1 MLSPVGGL
9 DWRDACRILHFLGN
23 RTISVLQNLWSP
35 VDNLLIFLTNSLL
48 NYSLWGEDCNPATA
62 GGMLGSL
69 GTPQKW
75 EELSSI
81 CQTIRMLSNLP
92 GKSALYWSSRRCG
105 RAPTSVRWTVVWV
118 CCGSGEESAGPPQV
132 PGGEAGH
139 WPAFHWRSSR
149 KSDFNETGLAHEACH
164 QTNKI
169 ASR

>member
-35 VDNLLIFLTNSLL
+35 VDNLLVFLTNSLL
-48 NYSLWGEDCNPATA
+48 NYSLWGEDCSPATT

-81 CQTIRMLSNLP
+81 CQTIRMLSNLHW
-92 GKSALYWSSRRCG
+92 KSALYWSYRRCG
-105 RAPTSVRWTVVWV
+105 RAPTTVRWTVVWV
-118 CCGSGEESAGPPQV
+118 CCGSGWRKCWATTGPWGRGWQLTCISLKKFKK
-132 PGGEAGH
+132 E
-139 WPAFHWRSSR
+139 WF
-149 KSDFNETGLAHEACH
+149 
-164 QTNKI
+164 
-169 ASR
+169 